1 MTQIEQNRVG
11 AQTVHIANDR
21 APAQP
26 PHDVA
31 LAEDVDRLCAEGAR
45 RRGMA
50 RPGTGVYRKGNTIWR
65 RWWPR
70 LLLLVALA
78 AATYPA
84 WRWAGLLAIDGTA
97 LAAWCGD
104 LAARPPPRESAS
116 PPPRLAKESV
126 ADQADGSRADARR

>member
-1 MTQIEQNRVG
+1 MTRIEQSRVE
-11 AQTVHIANDR
+11 AKTVHIADGR

-26 PHDVA
+26 AHDSA

-45 RRGMA
+45 RRRMA
-50 RPGTGVYRKGNTIWR
+50 LPGNGEHRKRNTIWR

-84 WRWAGLLAIDGTA
+84 WRWAGLLAIDGA
-97 LAAWCGD
+97 VLAAWCGD
-104 LAARPPPRESAS
+104 LTASPPPRESAS
-116 PPPRLAKESV
+116 PLPRLAKDAV
-126 ADQADGSRADARR
+126 ADHADGLREDGPR